1 MLIQELF
8 RRSVVGRSQ
17 VTQDIA
23 IILAPKILQE
33 FAAVPALGGSGKSC
47 GLAPPDLQELL
58 DSIPA
63 YTEKQHQAFSEKN
76 RDQSL
81 STHLINGLF
90 VGMSLIEHLPEHK
103 KLDEIDQRVWALGYT
118 VHDYTKAYDREVSA
132 GQLPVIRQLVS
143 SLGELHDFTAFMH
156 SWRDYLDDIV
166 FIAQNTQTVVGAN
179 LNVRDYSLKLDKH
192 QRETIRLLSSVTDLF
207 VHVTSPS
214 NVQYRDVRGRDL
226 GYNLRQKI
234 ETLFGIDFAPRL
246 AYHKLLEVRGLL
258 SNLINN
264 AVIDALEQQGYERFL
279 FFPEG
284 VIYLVPRHIQA
295 EVNLTDLTKGVWD
308 RVTKILVG
316 DKRTIDNEDNE
327 IDGGDDTE
335 TSHEEDE
342 GGLRM
347 KRTKDYIKVPPVLYE
362 LLDIESLVEMGRQT
376 ACTIRNNKTPARLGA
391 EQAEEAKINVRH
403 LSMKEKDEYFTALGK
418 EWAAAQQLPV
428 DIRADQLAECLTF
441 LRYRIF
447 AELFPK
453 QTDVTAMLLDLLHLT
468 DTISVERAERRPG
481 GIPTG
486 WFFVAASYLQKHPS
500 LDLAE
505 LEEVTEMLVTQSLQF
520 IDRKGLQ
527 SKNSGKTRQ
536 TFIEYAQQI
545 IEIDGRIVSEKPETI
560 QGRFADELQR
570 YMQSKEKNK
579 VVCSLCASPYEAQE
593 QDAST
598 VLFKP
603 QQYSNK
609 SPLDRSRL
617 VRGICPI
624 CALEMTLRQ
633 VKQGLAAGKAQD
645 QQTAYLYLYPSY
657 FFTTET
663 AQVIKLF
670 ENRLQNLNLPRLIF
684 SHLEQKGFDYHNL
697 FTYEDFMIDE
707 EESDDNA
714 NDSRYSDEDLAALFF
729 IPFKPLGRKL
739 TQTDTWIVPSF
750 FALALPLLLGVKCVA
765 TTSFAV
771 LYSSASDFKET
782 VLLDSAHPF
791 TKYILKSESLRV
803 DETSELVERLLRV
816 YSLHLNV
823 YADESNY
830 HWGQLTNIAKDLAT
844 DPLYVFQYYDRYKR
858 RDEERQAKSKN
869 KQNQQVNKGISP
881 YERQRYMGIYHAIGG
896 EENMGFIG
904 KLVEAYAEFYR
915 AKSLDSAYAVLRPLS
930 TAIDVVVESDL
941 RTTGDDLCLLVAG
954 AIHDDQERIRD
965 NQAEGKNPILFNKEL
980 GDYGTRLALSR
991 QKVEEFS
998 RLFLQSCFADY
1009 CDSDRAIL
1017 RERTNRIR
1025 SAARFY
1031 YLTHFGSHN

>member
-17 VTQDIA
+17 ITQDIA
-23 IILAPKILQE
+23 ITLAPKILQE
-33 FAAVPALGGSGKSC
+33 FAAVPALGGSGESC
-47 GLAPPDLQELL
+47 GLVLPELQELL
-58 DSIPA
+58 DGIPP
-63 YTEKQHQAFSEKN
+63 YTKEDHQNFSKIG
-76 RDQSL
+76 DQSL
-81 STHLINGLF
+81 ATHLINGLF

-103 KLDEIDQRVWALGYT
+103 KLAEIDQRIWALGYT
-118 VHDYTKAYDREVSA
+118 VHDYTKAYDRKVGA

-143 SLGELHDFTAFMH
+143 SLGNLHDFTAFMPE
-156 SWRDYLDDIV
+156 WRDYLDDIV
-166 FIAQNTQTVVGAN
+166 FVAQNTQTVQGAN

-192 QRETIRLLSSVTDLF
+192 QRETIRLLSSVTDIL

-214 NVQYRDVRGRDL
+214 DVLHRDIRGRNIA
-226 GYNLRQKI
+226 YNLSQKMD
-234 ETLFGIDFAPRL
+234 TLFGFDFAPRL

-264 AVIDALEQQGYERFL
+264 ALIDTLEQQGYERFL

-284 VIYLVPRHIQA
+284 VIYLAPRHVQA
-295 EVNLTDLTKGVWD
+295 EINLTDFTTRVWNK
-308 RVTKILVG
+308 VTKILVG
-316 DKRTIDNEDNE
+316 GRQTTDKEENE
-327 IDGGDDTE
+327 IDSSEDDTE
-335 TSHEEDE
+335 TSHEEEDS
-342 GGLRM
+342 GLRM

-376 ACTIRNNKTPARLGA
+376 ACAIRNNKTPARLGA
-391 EQAEEAKINVRH
+391 EQAEQAHINVRH

-418 EWAAAQQLPV
+418 EWAVTQQLPV
-428 DIRADQLAECLTF
+428 DVRADRLAECLTF

-453 QTDVTAMLLDLLHLT
+453 QTDVTAMLLDLLNLT

-486 WFFVAASYLQKHPS
+486 WFFVAANYLQKHS
-500 LDLAE
+500 TLNQEE
-505 LEEVTEMLVTQSLQF
+505 LEEVTKMLATKSLQF
-520 IDRKGLQ
+520 IYNKGFQ

-536 TFIEYAQQI
+536 TFTEYAQQI
-545 IEIDGRIVSEKPETI
+545 IEIDGQIAGDKQNAVNEH
-560 QGRFADELQR
+560 FASELQR

-633 VKQGLAAGKAQD
+633 VQQGLTAGKAQD

-663 AQVIKLF
+663 ARVIKLF
-670 ENRLQNLNLPRLIF
+670 KERLQHLNLPRLIF

-707 EESDDNA
+707 EEPDENA
-714 NDSRYSDEDLAALFF
+714 NHSRYSDEDLAALFF

-739 TQTDTWIVPSF
+739 TETDTWIVPSF

-771 LYSSASDFKET
+771 LYSSASHFKET

-791 TKYILKSESLRV
+791 TKYILRSESLRI

-816 YSLHLNV
+816 YSLHINV

-869 KQNQQVNKGISP
+869 KQNQQISKGISP
-881 YERQRYMGIYHAIGG
+881 YERQRYMGVYQAIGG
-896 EENMGFIG
+896 NENMGFIG

-915 AKSLDSAYAVLRPLS
+915 AKSLDSAYAVLRPLG
-930 TAIDVVVESDL
+930 TAIDVVIESDP
-941 RTTGDDLCLLVAG
+941 RIAEDDLCLLVAG
-954 AIHDDQERIRD
+954 AVHDDLERIRD
-965 NQAEGKNPILFNKEL
+965 DQAEGKNPILFNKEL
-980 GDYGTRLALSR
+980 DYGTRLALTR
-991 QKVEEFS
+991 QKVEEFA
-998 RLFLQSCFADY
+998 RLFLKSCFVDY
-1009 CDSDRAIL
+1009 CDSDRAVL

-1031 YLTHFGSHN
+1031 YLTYIVSRN